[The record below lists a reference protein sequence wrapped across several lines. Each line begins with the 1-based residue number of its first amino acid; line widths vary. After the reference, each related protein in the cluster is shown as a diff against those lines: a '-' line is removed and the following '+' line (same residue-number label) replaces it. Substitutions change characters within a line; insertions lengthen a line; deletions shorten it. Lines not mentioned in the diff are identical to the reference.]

1 MSDVDIKVSRSFWS
15 EYLTS
20 QEVSEKL
27 MTAAESVAA
36 RAESRIGTPSQPR
49 ALRNPNFG
57 TQIAVR
63 HGKDGGTYCV
73 GLVIAANPRSIY
85 KALHDGAL
93 DT

>member
-27 MTAAESVAA
+27 MAAAESVAA
-36 RAESRIGTPSQPR
+36 RAESRIGTPSRPR
-49 ALRNPNFG
+49 TFDNPNFG
-57 TQIAVR
+57 TQVVVR
-63 HGKDGGTYCV
+63 HGKDGDYCV